1 MVDGKLKTSC
11 FYFLSF
17 VCMQVM
23 ATFYI
28 KFSTA
33 PTCCWLGAFLVVVVV
48 LVLYG
53 CFDGHKNKGA
63 NE

>member
-1 MVDGKLKTSC
+1 
-11 FYFLSF
+11 
-17 VCMQVM
+17 MQVM
-23 ATFYI
+23 STFCI
-28 KFSTA
+28 KFLTA

-48 LVLYG
+48 VVLVLCG